1 MGQARMRLNN
11 RKFEIFRGNYSAKKK
26 KRNHAVPNQSEHV
39 CLLSLVTVQ
48 NQEKIR
54 EQISLFSLSK
64 TDLSVQ
70 LLKVLRERKKIQF
83 YSIFLT
89 KLRAIKCGHEKG
101 IFRSV
106 C

>member
-1 MGQARMRLNN
+1 MRLNN

-70 LLKVLRERKKIQF
+70 LLKALRERKKNTVLQYILNQT
-83 YSIFLT
+83 S
-89 KLRAIKCGHEKG
+89 CN
-101 IFRSV
+101 
-106 C
+106 

>member
-1 MGQARMRLNN
+1 MP
-11 RKFEIFRGNYSAKKK
+11 KKK
-26 KRNHAVPNQSEHV
+26 KKKSCSSQPEHV

-54 EQISLFSLSK
+54 EQISLLSLSK

-101 IFRSV
+101 IFRFVS
-106 C
+106 